1 MPKSTITFVCTE
13 CGGESLRW
21 AGQCPHCHAWNTL
34 QEFQVRKAT
43 KGARPK
49 PIQPARAVAL
59 TDLAA
64 DDAPRTRLEWGE
76 LNRVLGGGIVAGS
89 LVLIGGEPG
98 VGKSTLL
105 MHAAAQVARGGTVL
119 YVSGEESGQQVRMRA
134 QRLEALEPNILLL
147 AENDLDTICEA
158 IEAERPRLA
167 IVDSIQTV
175 TDVGLEGSAGSVTQV
190 RESAAR
196 LMRLAKEIGV
206 PVFLVGHVTKDG
218 SIAGPRVL
226 EHIVDTVLYLE
237 GDRRQELRLLRA
249 TKNRFGSAE
258 EVGVFAMGES
268 GLQEVSDP
276 SAALLASAAP
286 AAPGTVIVS
295 VLEGTRPLLVE
306 VQSLVNRTQH
316 TPVRRVANGVD
327 VNRLHMILAVLE
339 RRVHGLSFGTKDVFV
354 SVAGGIRI
362 TEPAAD
368 LGLALSILSNEN
380 NRPMP
385 DGLVVIGEL
394 GLSGEVRRVGH
405 LDRRLQEAARHGL
418 TRALIPAGSRAGRPS
433 GLDVVEVRTVAE
445 AISAAF
451 SSPIRSGEFI
461 REAGLGPTKS
471 EDPRDELRSG
481 SASGSPAISRGP
493 LRTVS

>member
-1 MPKSTITFVCTE
+1 MPKPTITFVCTE

-21 AGQCPHCHAWNTL
+21 AGQCPHCRAWNTL

-43 KGARPK
+43 KDARARPL
-49 PIQPARAVAL
+49 QPARAIAL

-64 DDAPRTRLEWGE
+64 EDAPRTRLAWGE
-76 LNRVLGGGIVAGS
+76 LNRVLGGGIVSGS

-105 MHAAAQVARGGTVL
+105 MHAAAQVARSGKVL

-134 QRLEALEPNILLL
+134 QRLDALVPGILLL
-147 AENDLDTICEA
+147 AENDLDAICDA
-158 IEAERPRLA
+158 IQAERPRLA
-167 IVDSIQTV
+167 IIDSIQTV
-175 TDVGLEGSAGSVTQV
+175 TDAGFEGSAGSVTQV

-206 PVFLVGHVTKDG
+206 PVFLVGHVTKEG

-258 EVGVFAMGES
+258 EIGVFAMGES
-268 GLQEVSDP
+268 GLEEVPDP
-276 SAALLASAAP
+276 SAALLATTAP
-286 AAPGTVIVS
+286 TAPGTVIVAA
-295 VLEGTRPLLVE
+295 LEGTRPLLVE
-306 VQSLVNRTQH
+306 VQSLVNKNEH
-316 TPVRRVANGVD
+316 MVVRRVANGID
-327 VNRLHMILAVLE
+327 VNRVHMILAVLE
-339 RRVHGLSFGTKDVFV
+339 KRLSMTFGKSDVFV

-368 LGLALSILSNEN
+368 LGLALSIVSNDHS
-380 NRPMP
+380 RPMP

-394 GLSGEVRRVGH
+394 GLSGEVRRVGQIE
-405 LDRRLQEAARHGL
+405 RRLQEAARHGL
-418 TRALIPAGSRAGRPS
+418 TRALIPAGSKAGRPT
-433 GLDVVEVRTVAE
+433 GLDVVEVRSVAE
-445 AISAAF
+445 AVSAAF
-451 SSPIRSGEFI
+451 SSPINSGEFI
-461 REAGLGPTKS
+461 REAGL
-471 EDPRDELRSG
+471 
-481 SASGSPAISRGP
+481 
-493 LRTVS
+493 TVS